1 LGGTSPAPLP
11 PQGLA
16 RHAPPG
22 PILYALWVSKMS
34 VARMTAPALAS
45 SRTRPGRPFA
55 TAFSPISAGVFGRFL
70 VAHALRF
77 EASYSRPGLGPPA
90 ARFGASTGL
99 GGNRPR
105 LPPPYSARGGERC
118 AFPLAGAGSAG
129 VLGAGTPGDLRGGWP
144 GMGSALA
151 PSGHACTRGRA
162 RRAGRKRGFSAVLS
176 FLSSRFACKCAPSV
190 SLPNP
195 ASVPFGAVFGR
206 FFAFRRPPQRAR
218 MDRRDAMPQ

>member
-1 LGGTSPAPLP
+1 MAAPSATPGRGTLPGATGLSERRSGVGLGGTSPAPLP

-144 GMGSALA
+144 GMGSAWPRVA
-151 PSGHACTRGRA
+151 TRV
-162 RRAGRKRGFSAVLS
+162 RAGARGGPDARGGFPRCS
-176 FLSSRFACKCAPSV
+176 PS
-190 SLPNP
+190 
-195 ASVPFGAVFGR
+195 
-206 FFAFRRPPQRAR
+206 
-218 MDRRDAMPQ
+218 